1 MISDGFLDGNGTSG
15 TDGISDGDGTSGV
28 DGVSGVDG
36 IPGVDGLR
44 CLRCSSSMRKR
55 SAVNCSIVVRA
66 GE

>member
-1 MISDGFLDGNGTSG
+1 MIPDDDDGFLDGDGTLG
-15 TDGISDGDGTSGV
+15 VDGVSDGDGT
-28 DGVSGVDG
+28 SGVDG